1 MGGHEY
7 RHPRVLPVTATAVTI
22 GGLCLVA
29 GAGPVSASPVA
40 VSPVA
45 ASRAAAS
52 TAATAGS
59 AHWRIVA
66 RTNSA
71 LTTIVTPAA
80 GSAWA
85 LGEKVGSGSGSL
97 PAGVRW
103 NGRRWSP
110 VTFPNAVKGGIGCAA
125 STSAS
130 DVWAFAGSS
139 LFGNFASYAG
149 ALRLSGT
156 KWVVK
161 KTFVPAGIVSGCTV
175 LSSTNAWVFGLA
187 HVAPGV
193 GTWRL
198 KGNTWRSAKTGTFAL
213 ISASEVSARDI
224 WAMAADRLGSDDV
237 IAHWNG
243 RSWRSDPAFAAA
255 LPAQSA
261 TLNWGVS
268 AINAVGAGNV
278 WVAGQISRENSHGTF
293 VASRFVLHLAKGK
306 WRKVAR
312 TNPGYYLPGAVS
324 DGHGGWW
331 SQGTGF
337 EFGFGTPSAK
347 PHLLHESGGHWSRV
361 TIAAPKGYKMQIM
374 DAVRVPR
381 SRAMLA
387 IAELYNGTPTL
398 RSVVLAHGKLP

>member
-1 MGGHEY
+1 
-7 RHPRVLPVTATAVTI
+7 
-22 GGLCLVA
+22 
-29 GAGPVSASPVA
+29 
-40 VSPVA
+40 
-45 ASRAAAS
+45 
-52 TAATAGS
+52 
-59 AHWRIVA
+59 VA

-85 LGEKVGSGSGSL
+85 LGEKGSPGSASL

-110 VTFPNAVKGGIGCAA
+110 VTFPAAVKGGIGCAA
-125 STSAS
+125 STSPS

-139 LFGNFASYAG
+139 LFGNSASYAG

-161 KTFVPAGIVSGCTV
+161 KNFVPAGIVSGCTV
-175 LSSTNAWVFGLA
+175 LSPTNAWVYGLA
-187 HVAPGV
+187 HVARGV

-198 KGNTWRSAKTGTFAL
+198 TGNSWRPAKTGTFAL

-224 WAMAADRLGSDDV
+224 WAMAEDRHGFDDV

-261 TLNWGVS
+261 TLTWGVS

-278 WVAGQISRENSHGTF
+278 WVAGRISRENSDGTF

-306 WRKVAR
+306 WRKVGR
-312 TNPGYYLPGAVS
+312 SNRGYYLPGAVS

-337 EFGFGTPSAK
+337 DFGFGTPSAK

-381 SRAMLA
+381 SGAMLA
-387 IAELYNGTPTL
+387 IAELFNGTPTL
-398 RSVVLAHGKLP
+398 RSVVLAHGKLPK